1 MNKYLYYENKLFN
14 KINKKSIK
22 YKCKIQ
28 LVDNLSA
35 NACVL
40 KYNDQYLIYVSK
52 KLNKKLLSLVILHEF
67 GQIYCKTINTN
78 PKKYNCIIEFLSNF
92 YALCNLLFLFS
103 FFKKLNL
110 IFLVFFSEKKLYKYY
125 FDNIKIGG
133 TLLYEKI
140 FET

>member
-52 KLNKKLLSLVILHEF
+52 KLNKIKTDRLS
-67 GQIYCKTINTN
+67 G
-78 PKKYNCIIEFLSNF
+78 
-92 YALCNLLFLFS
+92 
-103 FFKKLNL
+103 
-110 IFLVFFSEKKLYKYY
+110 VFRTFPEENRKSGSPPH
-125 FDNIKIGG
+125 DAPCWV
-133 TLLYEKI
+133 T
-140 FET
+140 